1 MTKRRGLLLLI
12 DGIVNLLLGILL
24 LLYPTGLA
32 DALGLPPF
40 STTFYPTML
49 GAVLFG
55 IGVALVIQR
64 YRAQAGL
71 TGLGIAGAIAINLC
85 GGGVLLVWLLA
96 GHLRIPL
103 KGRIILWAVA
113 IVVLLIGILEAVS
126 GSWHEGGDRV

>member
-24 LLYPTGLA
+24 LLYPAGLA
-32 DALGLPPF
+32 DTLGLPPF
-40 STTFYPTML
+40 STAFYPTML

-55 IGVALVIQR
+55 IGIALLIER
-64 YRAQAGL
+64 YRAREGV

-96 GHLRIPL
+96 GDLRIPL
-103 KGRIILWAVA
+103 RGQIILWAVA
-113 IVVLLIGILEAVS
+113 ILVLLIGILEAAS
-126 GSWHEGGDRV
+126 GSWHEGGNRV

>member
-12 DGIVNLLLGILL
+12 DGIVNLLLGILP

-55 IGVALVIQR
+55 IGIALLIQR
-64 YRAQAGL
+64 YGAQEGL
-71 TGLGIAGAIAINLC
+71 TGLGIAGAIAINPC
-85 GGGVLLVWLLA
+85 GGGVLLLWLLV
-96 GHLRIPL
+96 GDLRVAVR
-103 KGRIILWAVA
+103 GRVILWAVA
-113 IVVLLIGILEAVS
+113 IVVLLIGILEAAS